1 MSYSLSMIPAQ
12 KQAPSL
18 KQVQRLM
25 MSPQM
30 QQALQLLQAP
40 VMELSTLIEKEMEQN
55 PVLEMMQEEQ
65 DPENQ
70 ENDSQVNETDM
81 AGPEKELTFNEHD
94 LEVLL
99 QLDEEYRDSFR
110 TAVNRGQQTLDEEKL
125 QAFLENS
132 ITAKPTLFEHLM
144 TQAAEVFEG
153 EELKIAETVIGNLD
167 EKGFLSGSLQEIAQL
182 NQWKEE
188 ILISVLKI
196 IQTFDPAGV
205 GAANLQE
212 ALLLQ
217 LIRLGQENTLA
228 YRILKDHYQDLLHN
242 RLPDIQKKLKCPLP
256 EINNTIEKWIAKLDL
271 HPGTQFSKEPVQLI
285 SPDLVV
291 EQEGDK
297 LKIVM
302 HEDSIP
308 NLRINRKYLRMLKD
322 QELNPE
328 TKEFIQQKILS
339 AKWLMRNVFERNSTL
354 EKIGQAITEKQREFF
369 VDPEGKL
376 IPMTMKEMAEELDL
390 HESTIARAVA
400 NKYLHSER
408 GLFPIRYFFTNAL
421 ACRQGKISTQTVRD
435 VLLQLIK
442 NENKR
447 KPLSDE
453 ALANEIKKSG
463 IDCAR
468 RTVAKYRSEL
478 KIGNAHQR
486 KEHG

>member
-1 MSYSLSMIPAQ
+1 MSYSLSMTPAL

-18 KQVQRLM
+18 KHVQRLM

-70 ENDSQVNETDM
+70 ENDSQVNETE
-81 AGPEKELTFNEHD
+81 AVGPEKELTFNEHD

-110 TAVNRGQQTLDEEKL
+110 TVVNRGQQTLDEEKL

-144 TQAAEVFEG
+144 TQAAEVFED
-153 EELKIAETVIGNLD
+153 EELKIAEAVIGNLD

-188 ILISVLKI
+188 VLISVLKT

-271 HPGTQFSKEPVQLI
+271 HPGAQFSKESVQLI
-285 SPDLVV
+285 FPDLIV

-354 EKIGQAITEKQREFF
+354 EKIVQAITEKQREFF

-408 GLFPIRYFFTNAL
+408 GLFPIRHFFTNAL
-421 ACRQGKISTQTVRD
+421 ACGQGKISTQTVRD

-453 ALANEIKKSG
+453 ALAKEIKKSG

-468 RTVAKYRSEL
+468 RTVAKYRSQL
-478 KIGNAHQR
+478 NIGNAHQR